1 MKRSKGVELRLPLTK
16 EWNNIIRDYKLN
28 PAQAEMLKFTVE
40 DALGGISSYQAKQ
53 QTRPLLI
60 NRLKG
65 FEKAL
70 AGLHDECRRSA
81 DLMHD
86 FLPHDTLEYVGR
98 SLTFAAMGEALGKKR
113 HSPKL

>member
-53 QTRPLLI
+53 PTRPLLI

-65 FEKAL
+65 FEKVL
-70 AGLHDECRRSA
+70 SGLHDECRRSA